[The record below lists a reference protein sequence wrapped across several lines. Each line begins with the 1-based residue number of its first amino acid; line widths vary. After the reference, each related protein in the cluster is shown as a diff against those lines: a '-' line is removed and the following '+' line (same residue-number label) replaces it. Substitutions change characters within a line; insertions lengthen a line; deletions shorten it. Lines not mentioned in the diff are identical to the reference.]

1 MNLAG
6 CMEYDR
12 TLRDLGNYRE
22 FLFTKARYREVVP
35 LDGVPKCEEIR
46 SSCTLLFRLRYT
58 RDIML
63 HPKIDDPGVTAI
75 GSMISFTSAE
85 LCSAVRNHPW
95 WLLILY
101 FLKSFPLFAM
111 FRTFDVEIHF
121 NYCTR
126 RTLARFSDIAD
137 FSLTDFHSLSLTY
150 LTHSQ

>member
-85 LCSAVRNHPW
+85 LCSAVRNHPCV
-95 WLLILY
+95 LLIFVICFILY
-101 FLKSFPLFAM
+101 FFKSFSLFA
-111 FRTFDVEIHF
+111 DV
-121 NYCTR
+121 
-126 RTLARFSDIAD
+126 S
-137 FSLTDFHSLSLTY
+137 Y
-150 LTHSQ
+150 L